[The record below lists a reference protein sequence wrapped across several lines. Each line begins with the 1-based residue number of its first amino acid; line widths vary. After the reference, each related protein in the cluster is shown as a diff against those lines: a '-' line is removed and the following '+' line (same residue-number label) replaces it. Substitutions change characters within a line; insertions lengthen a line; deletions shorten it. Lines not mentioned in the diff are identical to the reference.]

1 MTVVHIVLFKFRA
14 EVDETHRQT
23 FINQLKTLKTLPC
36 VKDERLV
43 VGGPSITDPIARS
56 KGYQICLLS
65 FHHDP
70 AALAEYQASSEH
82 HRVTSQYLWPYAED
96 VTRFDFEVDEK
107 DEDSFQRSFG
117 LLIITPQHQ
126 GLSQNLRKTLFQR
139 FKMPTLHRFEHLSK
153 PKFLNGLPNNTIF
166 AIAILIAV
174 NAIVWIAVAIVL
186 HFHPALISPA
196 ALSYVLGLRHALD
209 ADHIAAIDLMT
220 RRLIASGQRP
230 ATVGTFFSLG
240 HSTIV
245 IVTCIV
251 VAATSGALRDR
262 FDGFQR
268 VGNIVGTSV
277 SAAFLIILCIGN
289 GWVLYKLVQRLKAVL
304 QDRRDRAQSEGFAE
318 EETQVQDHFS
328 FEGGGVLTRVFKR
341 LFRVIDR
348 PWKMYPLGVVFG
360 LGFDTSSE
368 IAILGIASIQ
378 AVQGTSIWLILVF
391 PILFTAGMCM
401 LDTTDGALMMAL
413 YTSNAFSRDVVAIL
427 YYSIVLTGITVVVSA
442 FIGIIQLL
450 SLVQNVADPKG
461 HFWDG
466 VSAIGDHFDIVGGSI
481 CGVFVIVGLGSI
493 FLYKP
498 WRRRVEKGKPT
509 STQQPLIAS
518 HQDGVA
524 STPSPLTT
532 PLTTGDQPGDYIGV
546 QRVV

>member
-1 MTVVHIVLFKFRA
+1 MHPLLDRLR
-14 EVDETHRQT
+14 RQ
-23 FINQLKTLKTLPC
+23 
-36 VKDERLV
+36 
-43 VGGPSITDPIARS
+43 
-56 KGYQICLLS
+56 
-65 FHHDP
+65 
-70 AALAEYQASSEH
+70 
-82 HRVTSQYLWPYAED
+82 
-96 VTRFDFEVDEK
+96 
-107 DEDSFQRSFG
+107 
-117 LLIITPQHQ
+117 
-126 GLSQNLRKTLFQR
+126 
-139 FKMPTLHRFEHLSK
+139 SK
-153 PKFLNGLPNNTIF
+153 PKFLHGIPNNSIF
-166 AIAILIAV
+166 VIAILIGV
-174 NAIVWIAVAIVL
+174 NALVWIAVAIVL

-289 GWVLYKLVQRLKAVL
+289 GWVLYKLVQRLQAIL
-304 QDRRDRAQSEGFAE
+304 QDRRDRFHLEGFAE
-318 EETQVQDHFS
+318 EETQIQDHFAL
-328 FEGGGVLTRVFKR
+328 EGGGFLTRVFKR

-442 FIGIIQLL
+442 FIGIVQLL
-450 SLVQNVADPKG
+450 SLIQNVSDPQG
-461 HFWDG
+461 RFWDG
-466 VSAIGDHFDIVGGSI
+466 VSAIGDHFDIIGGSI
-481 CGVFVIVGLGSI
+481 CGVFVVVGLGSI
-493 FLYKP
+493 LLYKP
-498 WRRRVEKGKPT
+498 WRRRVEKKNAQTLTG
-509 STQQPLIAS
+509 S
-518 HQDGVA
+518 HDGVVA
-524 STPSPLTT
+524 GTPSPLVSPSTLSDNT
-532 PLTTGDQPGDYIGV
+532 GDYIGV
-546 QRVV
+546 QSAQRVV